1 MWAEARIR
9 GAWQA
14 QIWKR
19 WASSGVFSS
28 LLLAAQWNRTCLRE
42 RAMMGTVSP
51 VLVRMLANCQADRQL
66 SVARMLIGVL
76 DVRAVILQLLCRW
89 RMDSV
94 SRSRWRCWG
103 ETGFVMMGCLRCI
116 AVLVSVFMRRGLLR
130 CARLGGGRGG
140 RLETYPEPSDHQDG
154 ARIAR

>member
-66 SVARMLIGVL
+66 SVARMLIG
-76 DVRAVILQLLCRW
+76 RSESQCGGAVQELCSGNED
-89 RMDSV
+89 DS
-94 SRSRWRCWG
+94 
-103 ETGFVMMGCLRCI
+103 LK
-116 AVLVSVFMRRGLLR
+116 
-130 CARLGGGRGG
+130 
-140 RLETYPEPSDHQDG
+140 
-154 ARIAR
+154 